1 MRTVAPRL
9 RRYSFAIIMWE
20 VLTRER
26 PFPGMAPMQISM
38 QVCVQGARP
47 PVPDAPATSDVAEL
61 MTRCWAPEPSERPA
75 FEELADLLKVRGNE
89 GAAFAPPT
97 NARAPARPPI
107 ATSATGRFCTECGA
121 PRTGS
126 KFCGNCGN
134 KHE

>member
-1 MRTVAPRL
+1 MPSLDETI
-9 RRYSFAIIMWE
+9 AIHDRDKATGTD
-20 VLTRER
+20 LDA
-26 PFPGMAPMQISM
+26 GL
-38 QVCVQGARP
+38 CH
-47 PVPDAPATSDVAEL
+47 DAPATSDVAEL